1 MSFNGSWLLKVGDYP
16 IPLSVMAY
24 GTYTA
29 SRNVQDLDSYRDA
42 DGVLHR
48 NALPRVAY
56 KVEFE
61 TIYLTN
67 KSFKTIIDNIK
78 RNVIDVV
85 ANDVNLTYY
94 DVWSDSYKTGH
105 FYLPGTLE
113 FPMLNKE
120 IHDQTRIAFI
130 EY

>member
-1 MSFNGSWLLKVGDYP
+1 MAFNGSWLLKVGDYP

-48 NALPRVAY
+48 NALPHVAY

-85 ANDVNLTYY
+85 ANDVTLTYY

>member
-48 NALPRVAY
+48 NALPHVAY

>member
-1 MSFNGSWLLKVGDYP
+1 MAFNGSWLLKVGDYP

-24 GTYTA
+24 GSYKA

-48 NALPRVAY
+48 NALPHVAY

-85 ANDVNLTYY
+85 ANDVTLTYY

>member
-1 MSFNGSWLLKVGDYP
+1 MAFNGSWLLKVGDYP

-24 GTYTA
+24 GSYTA

-48 NALPRVAY
+48 NALPHVAY

-85 ANDVNLTYY
+85 ANDVTLTYY

>member
-1 MSFNGSWLLKVGDYP
+1 MAFNGSWLLKVGDYP
-16 IPLSVMAY
+16 IPLSIMRY

-42 DGVLHR
+42 DGILHR
-48 NALPRVAY
+48 NVLPHIAY

-61 TIYLTN
+61 TIYMTVGEFRAFVDN
-67 KSFKTIIDNIK
+67 IRDNIIDDK
-78 RNVIDVV
+78 
-85 ANDVNLTYY
+85 ANDVTLTYY
-94 DVWSDSYKTGH
+94 DIWTDSYMTGH

-113 FPMLNKE
+113 FPLLNKN
-120 IHDQTRIAFI
+120 ICDQTRIAFI